1 MNGHSTAVVKAQ
13 LSSRHTFSGKNNRTE
28 ITSPSQPANRT
39 PAPES
44 ALPFNGRFLK
54 RSAFWKPSATL
65 PVFGGPGL
73 PFPFLFRHGLSGES
87 LRQNRCQ
94 FSFHFHFI
102 YITVFVPPHAGV
114 WESSR
119 PPPGN
124 TSYILYQVS
133 LVHKKKQFLV
143 ILDTVRRKTFIKN
156 ISPSTQHPLLRVNQG
171 AGHPLSPFPASGAAA
186 RFSWLIRRTLHC
198 GSAAARHKAGCRK
211 RYAARKPQQPRTP

>member
-1 MNGHSTAVVKAQ
+1 MSAQMNGHSTAVVKAQ

-28 ITSPSQPANRT
+28 MTSPSQPANRT
-39 PAPES
+39 PGARIRPS
-44 ALPFNGRFLK
+44 LQRARSLKGAHSGSLQPRFQ
-54 RSAFWKPSATL
+54 FP
-65 PVFGGPGL
+65 GGPGL

-133 LVHKKKQFLV
+133 LVHKKKT
-143 ILDTVRRKTFIKN
+143 IPCHT
-156 ISPSTQHPLLRVNQG
+156 
-171 AGHPLSPFPASGAAA
+171 
-186 RFSWLIRRTLHC
+186 
-198 GSAAARHKAGCRK
+198 
-211 RYAARKPQQPRTP
+211 

>member
-1 MNGHSTAVVKAQ
+1 MSAQMNGHSTAVVKAQ

-54 RSAFWKPSATL
+54 RSAFWKPPSMCRWTGSACRPSAVL
-65 PVFGGPGL
+65 PPLRKATSSLRSSSGPRSHFFGGPGL

-133 LVHKKKQFLV
+133 LVHKKKT
-143 ILDTVRRKTFIKN
+143 IPCHT
-156 ISPSTQHPLLRVNQG
+156 
-171 AGHPLSPFPASGAAA
+171 
-186 RFSWLIRRTLHC
+186 
-198 GSAAARHKAGCRK
+198 
-211 RYAARKPQQPRTP
+211 